1 MGRLFAHG
9 LYVPWSVC
17 LLMDFTCHG
26 ASVCPWTLPCH
37 GAFVCSWTLPCHGAF
52 VCSWTLRAM
61 ERLFAHGLYFAMERL
76 SAHGLYFAMEREVTY
91 DELAWRATRMAFTIP
106 YGGRLRLS
114 LLPLPPTRHP
124 VRPPTQRRE
133 DQDTGN
139 SGRST
144 KYDCV
149 LGSQHECVA
158 RRH

>member
-1 MGRLFAHG
+1 MDLN
-9 LYVPWSVC
+9 LPWGVC
-17 LLMDFTCHG
+17 SLMDFT
-26 ASVCPWTLPCH
+26 
-37 GAFVCSWTLPCHGAF
+37 CHGAF

-124 VRPPTQRRE
+124 VRPPTQCRK

>member
-26 ASVCPWTLPCH
+26 ASVCPWTL
-37 GAFVCSWTLPCHGAF
+37 
-52 VCSWTLRAM
+52 RAM

-76 SAHGLYFAMEREVTY
+76 SAHGRYFAMEREVTY

>member
-1 MGRLFAHG
+1 MGGTNL
-9 LYVPWSVC
+9 LMDLNLPWGVC
-17 LLMDFTCHG
+17 SLMDFT
-26 ASVCPWTLPCH
+26 CH
-37 GAFVCSWTLPCHGAF
+37 GAFVCSWT
-52 VCSWTLRAM
+52 SRAM

-76 SAHGLYFAMEREVTY
+76 SAHGRYFAMEREVTY